1 MPLEFKP
8 SERMTLGVE
17 VELQILDR
25 ETRDLT
31 PAAGWILERVRPRGG
46 AQVKPEIFQ
55 SMIEISTGIQD
66 DPAGIRADLD
76 TGYRELREVCRQIG
90 VDLAAAGSHP
100 LARYHDRILH
110 PSPRFQE
117 LIDRNRWIAQRLM
130 IFGVHVHVG
139 MRDGEQAM
147 SLINGMMAYLP
158 HLLALSASSPFWQG
172 RDTGLASSRIT
183 LFEALPTAGHPCVFE
198 SWTAFEAFFDAAV
211 AAGAIGSIK
220 DLWWD
225 VRPHPEYGTVEVRV
239 CDALP
244 TLSEMTALVT
254 LTHLLFRW
262 LDARRRAGEILRP
275 PADWVYREN
284 KWRASRWGLEMDVV
298 LDESGRSAPLRRE
311 LDQLLPVLEP
321 LCASNAARDGLHEV
335 ERMLGGP
342 ASHERQ
348 RKVYERTGSLEA
360 VADALVE
367 EFWSDRP
374 GD

>member
-1 MPLEFKP
+1 MPLQFNP
-8 SERMTLGVE
+8 CERMSLGVE
-17 VELQILDR
+17 VELQVVDR

-31 PAAGWILERVRPRGG
+31 PSAPWILERFRPRGG
-46 AQVKPEIFQ
+46 AQAKPEIFQ

-66 DPAGIRADLD
+66 DPAGIRADLEAS
-76 TGYRELREVCRQIG
+76 YAELRRVCRQIG

-100 LARYHDRILH
+100 LARYHERILH
-110 PSPRFQE
+110 PSERFQE

-139 MRDGEQAM
+139 MRDGEHAISM
-147 SLINGMMAYLP
+147 LNGMLGYLP

-183 LFEALPTAGHPCVFE
+183 LFEALPTAGHPPILE
-198 SWTAFEAFFDAAV
+198 NWAAFQGFFDAAV
-211 AAGAIGSIK
+211 ASRAIGSIK

-244 TLSEMTALVT
+244 TLSEMTGLVT
-254 LTHLLFRW
+254 LTHLIFRW
-262 LDARRRAGEILRP
+262 LDARLRAGENFRP
-275 PADWVYREN
+275 PAEWIYREN
-284 KWRASRWGLEMDVV
+284 KWRASRRGLAMDLV
-298 LDESGRSAPLRRE
+298 LDESGKSAPLRRE
-311 LDQLLPVLEP
+311 IELLLPDLEP
-321 LCASNAARDGLHEV
+321 LCASNAAREGLRQV
-335 ERMLGGP
+335 ERMLDAP

-348 RKVYERTGSLEA
+348 RKVYEKTGSLEA

-367 EFWSDRP
+367 EFWSEVP
-374 GD
+374 HE